1 MRVDEGEE
9 CDQATND
16 CANCVVQAQDISRGG
31 DFNGSFQS
39 KSFDRYIF
47 TTNKENAV
55 ELKASS
61 AQGDCPADLV
71 MEVYVRNG
79 NMRGDLVT
87 RSDNE
92 GFGLCPKIGHFPVA
106 HLKSSCV
113 KWMEMPLLGI
123 D

>member
-1 MRVDEGEE
+1 MRPSDKRLHKLCG
-9 CDQATND
+9 AG
-16 CANCVVQAQDISRGG
+16 AQDISRGG
-31 DFNGSFQS
+31 DFNGGFQT

-47 TTNKENAV
+47 TTNQENAV
-55 ELKASS
+55 ELKVSS

-79 NMRGDLVT
+79 NLRGDLVT

-92 GFGLCPKIGHFPVA
+92 GFGLCPRVDQIFPAA
-106 HLKSSCV
+106 HLKSSFV
-113 KWMEMPLLGI
+113 RWMEMPLLGI